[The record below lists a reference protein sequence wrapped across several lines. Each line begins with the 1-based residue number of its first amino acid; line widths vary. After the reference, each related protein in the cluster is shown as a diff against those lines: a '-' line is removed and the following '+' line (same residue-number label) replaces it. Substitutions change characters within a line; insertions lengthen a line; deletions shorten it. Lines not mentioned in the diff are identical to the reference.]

1 MKLSRTLA
9 TACAAV
15 LLPLA
20 TSAYAGPKGVGLY
33 PSVKDPTPAKTAE
46 AARAELAAMKADGT
60 LQRYQS
66 LRTPPPLALRTKPQA
81 TAEAPRPMQT
91 TQDFRAVYI
100 GG

>member
-20 TSAYAGPKGVGLY
+20 TSAYAGPKGVGMY

-46 AARAELAAMKADGT
+46 AARAELAAM
-60 LQRYQS
+60 
-66 LRTPPPLALRTKPQA
+66 
-81 TAEAPRPMQT
+81 
-91 TQDFRAVYI
+91 
-100 GG
+100 